1 LATEKLRFQDKL
13 LFQCATRTAAAK
25 ASRGFLFK
33 LLGTKIID
41 AMAIVFAVAV
51 FALAVV
57 IVWLLWL
64 FARE

>member
-1 LATEKLRFQDKL
+1 
-13 LFQCATRTAAAK
+13 
-25 ASRGFLFK
+25 
-33 LLGTKIID
+33 
-41 AMAIVFAVAV
+41 MAIVFAVAV